1 MRFLLDT
8 DAASSTASAIG
19 KVSSNVDSIACN
31 KYAVDAEDGIDFSS
45 AKSTLD
51 ANMSACADRIKS
63 TASIIE
69 NVIAQHAT
77 LQSIDFETYLN
88 PPTPESEDNGSN
100 HGGNGGYRGGRRG
113 SGGYHGGS
121 SFPEDFNGNLI
132 AASTTTDAAALGVD
146 SNLLHQIDGING
158 YKAGIAAS
166 VINKL
171 LYANVD
177 NKNLSAESKKLLKEV
192 DNQGGYKMI
201 DGRYVIA
208 CDSSVGNVGDV
219 IKFTGNDGK
228 EVECVV
234 GVNTL
239 TEHNKDK
246 AYLLIE
252 NNDKS
257 IQPVD
262 FTSMVG
268 ASGTKMEN
276 LGSYSK
282 LNPVKQVTE
291 AAGAAVSEG
300 AASVEQ
306 TTQTATE
313 SSATVEQSSSTTTD
327 TSSSADQS
335 TTTVENSTA
344 TDSTTNTESTETT
357 PTSTGLPEGGAVD
370 A

>member
-100 HGGNGGYRGGRRG
+100 NGGNGGYRGGRRG

-132 AASTTTDAAALGVD
+132 AASTTTNASALGAD
-146 SNLLHQIDGING
+146 PNLLNQIDGING
-158 YKAGIAAS
+158 YKAGIVAS

-177 NKNLSAESKKLLKEV
+177 NKNLSSESKKLLKEV

-291 AAGAAVSEG
+291 AAGAAVNEG
-300 AASVEQ
+300 ATSVEQ
-306 TTQTATE
+306 TTQTTTE
-313 SSATVEQSSSTTTD
+313 SSTTTD
-327 TSSSADQS
+327 TSSNADQS

-344 TDSTTNTESTETT
+344 TDSTTNTESIETT
-357 PTSTGLPEGGAVD
+357 QTSTGLSEGGAVD